1 MRVIDSDGNQA
12 GIMSSSEALA
22 LASDANMDLVE
33 LVPHAEPPVCRIMDF
48 GKYRFDQAKKTQAS
62 RKKQKQVQVKELK
75 FRPGTDEHD
84 YQVKMRN
91 MLKFLEE
98 GNKVKITI
106 RFRGREMA
114 HQELGME
121 VIDRIEADL
130 GETVVVES
138 RPKMEGRQMSMLL
151 SPKR

>member
-1 MRVIDSDGNQA
+1 
-12 GIMSSSEALA
+12 
-22 LASDANMDLVE
+22 
-33 LVPHAEPPVCRIMDF
+33 IMDF
-48 GKYRFDQAKKTQAS
+48 GKYRFVHAKKTQAS

-75 FRPGTDEHD
+75 FRPGTDVHD
-84 YQVKMRN
+84 YQVKMRS
-91 MLKFLEE
+91 LIKFIEE
-98 GNKVKITI
+98 GNKVKVTI

-130 GETVVVES
+130 GDVVVVES

>member
-1 MRVIDSDGNQA
+1 MT
-12 GIMSSSEALA
+12 SSEALA
-22 LASDANMDLVE
+22 MAVAAGLDLVE
-33 LVPHAEPPVCRIMDF
+33 LVPNAEPPVVRVMDF

-62 RKKQKQVQVKELK
+62 RKKQKQVQIKELK
-75 FRPGTDEHD
+75 FRPGTDVHD

-91 MLKFLEE
+91 LVKFIEE
-98 GNKVKITI
+98 GNKVKVTI

-130 GETVVVES
+130 GDSVVVES
-138 RPKMEGRQMSMLL
+138 RPKLEGRQMSMLL

>member
-1 MRVIDSDGNQA
+1 
-12 GIMSSSEALA
+12 
-22 LASDANMDLVE
+22 
-33 LVPHAEPPVCRIMDF
+33 
-48 GKYRFDQAKKTQAS
+48 
-62 RKKQKQVQVKELK
+62 
-75 FRPGTDEHD
+75 
-84 YQVKMRN
+84 MRN

-130 GETVVVES
+130 GDTVVVES

>member
-1 MRVIDSDGNQA
+1 VRVIDPDGNQA

-22 LASDANMDLVE
+22 MASDAGMDLVE
-33 LVPHAEPPVCRIMDF
+33 LVPHADPPVCRIMDF

>member
-1 MRVIDSDGNQA
+1 
-12 GIMSSSEALA
+12 MSSSEALA
-22 LASDANMDLVE
+22 MASDAGLDLVE
-33 LVPHAEPPVCRIMDF
+33 LVPHADPPVCRIMDF
-48 GKYRFDQAKKTQAS
+48 GKYRFEQAKKTQAS

-91 MLKFLEE
+91 MLKFLDE

-130 GETVVVES
+130 GDTVVVES

>member
-1 MRVIDSDGNQA
+1 MIDSEGNQA
-12 GIMSSSEALA
+12 GIMSSREALA
-22 LASDANMDLVE
+22 LAVDAGLDLVE
-33 LVPHAEPPVCRIMDF
+33 LVPNAEPPVVRIMDF

-62 RKKQKQVQVKELK
+62 RKKQKQIQVKELK
-75 FRPGTDEHD
+75 FRPGTDVHD

-91 MLKFLEE
+91 LVKFIEE
-98 GNKVKITI
+98 GNKVKVTI

-130 GETVVVES
+130 GDTVVVES

>member
-1 MRVIDSDGNQA
+1 
-12 GIMSSSEALA
+12 MSSREALA
-22 LASDANMDLVE
+22 LAVDAGLDLVE
-33 LVPHAEPPVCRIMDF
+33 LVPHAEPPVVRIMDF

-62 RKKQKQVQVKELK
+62 RKKQKQIQVKELK
-75 FRPGTDEHD
+75 FRPGTDVHD

-91 MLKFLEE
+91 LVKFIEE
-98 GNKVKITI
+98 GNKVKVTI

-121 VIDRIEADL
+121 VIERIEADL
-130 GETVVVES
+130 GDTVVVES

>member
-1 MRVIDSDGNQA
+1 VIDSEGNQA
-12 GIMSSSEALA
+12 GIMSSREALA
-22 LASDANMDLVE
+22 MAVDAGLDLVE
-33 LVPHAEPPVCRIMDF
+33 LVPNAEPPVVRIMDF

-62 RKKQKQVQVKELK
+62 RKKQKQIQVKELK
-75 FRPGTDEHD
+75 FRPGTDVHD

-91 MLKFLEE
+91 LVKFIEE
-98 GNKVKITI
+98 GNKVKVTI

-121 VIDRIEADL
+121 VIERIEADL
-130 GETVVVES
+130 GDTVVVES

>member
-1 MRVIDSDGNQA
+1 
-12 GIMSSSEALA
+12 MSGREAFALA
-22 LASDANMDLVE
+22 QEAGLDLVE
-33 LVPHAEPPVCRIMDF
+33 LVPNAEPPVCRIMDF

-75 FRPGTDEHD
+75 FRPGTDVHD
-84 YQVKMRN
+84 YQVKMRS
-91 MLKFLEE
+91 LIKFIEE
-98 GNKVKITI
+98 GNKVKVTI

-130 GETVVVES
+130 GDMVVVES

>member
-1 MRVIDSDGNQA
+1 VIDSDGNQA
-12 GIMSSSEALA
+12 GIMSSREALA
-22 LASDANMDLVE
+22 LAVDAGLDLVE
-33 LVPHAEPPVCRIMDF
+33 LVPNAEPPVVRIMDF

-62 RKKQKQVQVKELK
+62 RKKQKQIQVKELK
-75 FRPGTDEHD
+75 FRPGTDVHD

-91 MLKFLEE
+91 LIKFIDE
-98 GNKVKITI
+98 GNKVKVTI

-130 GETVVVES
+130 GDTVVVES